1 MVVNE
6 KEKPKSRIVVA
17 AALVL
22 GSALMTAEP
31 ASAAW
36 GCGPGAWR
44 GPWGTAAIRR
54 ITVGCRTAVG
64 SKRALIDDVVV
75 SSATPSVD

>member
-22 GSALMTAEP
+22 GSALMTAET
-31 ASAAW
+31 
-36 GCGPGAWR
+36 GQR
-44 GPWGTAAIRR
+44 GMGMWSGRLARSVGHRR